1 MSGGI
6 GKFRKIVKIF
16 IYIQCLDLT
25 MFRVRNVAPAAGAAR
40 G

>member
-6 GKFRKIVKIF
+6 GKFRKIGEIF
-16 IYIQCLDLT
+16 LYYQCFELT
-25 MFRVRNVAPAAGAAR
+25 VFRVRNVAPAAGAAR